1 MTFSGSLKSI
11 HLTYKHNYGEV
22 IEEELGDAKNS
33 LFCVADSVS
42 DRLLSSSLAHQA
54 PLWIHQ
60 VNDATHMSFSLGFC
74 CYKDSDSHF
83 GTIFWVK
90 CVIGITLKED
100 IL

>member
-1 MTFSGSLKSI
+1 VTFFGSLKSI
-11 HLTYKHNYGEV
+11 HLAYKHNYGEV

-33 LFCVADSVS
+33 SFCVADSVS

-60 VNDATHMSFSLGFC
+60 VNDATRMSFSLGFC
-74 CYKDSDSHF
+74 CYKDSDNF

-90 CVIGITLKED
+90 YVIGITLKED